1 MCFIDATAVAS
12 SALNEAENALSA
24 DEKLWAKSEERY
36 HNMITPPIARNIEIK
51 LQHLLYVTGV

>member
-51 LQHLLYVTGV
+51 LQH